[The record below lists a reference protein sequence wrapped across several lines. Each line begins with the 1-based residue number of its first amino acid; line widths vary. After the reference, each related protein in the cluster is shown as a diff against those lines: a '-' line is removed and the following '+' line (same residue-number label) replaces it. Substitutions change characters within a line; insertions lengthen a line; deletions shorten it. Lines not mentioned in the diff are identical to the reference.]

1 MNLSADQHLEA
12 AKAIVAAEATGEWT
26 DPVSDRWE
34 DADVEDAYR
43 IGLAVRDLK
52 VADGHT
58 VKGHK
63 IGLTSK
69 AMRSLTNA
77 TEPDYGFLY
86 DDWFVAEG
94 STVSRGRMNRPL
106 VEVELAFVMG
116 VPLHG
121 PHVNAA
127 DVIRATDFVLPA
139 LEIVD
144 SRFARRGKTMLV
156 DSISDAASC
165 GFVVL
170 GGNPVHLGD
179 LDIRRVSASLSIS
192 GDIMETGSAA
202 AVMGN
207 PINAVAWL
215 ANKLHE
221 FDVGMEPGDVVLS
234 GSFIKAVP
242 FDAGDSVLALFDQL
256 GEVSLMVVD

>member
-1 MNLSADQHLEA
+1 MKLSPDQHREA
-12 AKAIVAAEATGEWT
+12 AKALVEAEATGTWT
-26 DPVSDRWE
+26 EPLSNRWE

-43 IGLAVRDLK
+43 VGMEVRDLK
-52 VADGHT
+52 VAAGRR

-63 IGLTSK
+63 IGFTSK
-69 AMRSLTNA
+69 AMRSLVGA

-86 DDWFVAEG
+86 DDWFVAEA
-94 STVSRGRMNRPL
+94 SVVPRGRMNRPL
-106 VEVELAFVMG
+106 VEQELAFVIKDRLAG
-116 VPLHG
+116 AS
-121 PHVNAA
+121 VNAA

-144 SRFARRGKTMLV
+144 SRYKGRGKTLLV

-170 GGNPVHLGD
+170 GGRPMRLTDADPRRLSGSLLINGD
-179 LDIRRVSASLSIS
+179 L
-192 GDIMETGSAA
+192 MESGSAA

-221 FDVGMEPGDVVLS
+221 FGVAMEPGDVILS

-242 FDAGDSVLALFDQL
+242 FDAGDSIVALFDQL
-256 GEVSLMVVD
+256 GEVTLMVGE

>member
-1 MNLSADQHLEA
+1 MKLSAEQHQDVARSLVEA
-12 AKAIVAAEATGEWT
+12 ERTRNWVTPLSSAH
-26 DPVSDRWE
+26 P
-34 DADVEDAYR
+34 DADVEDAYQV
-43 IGLAVRDLK
+43 GMAVRDLK
-52 VADGHT
+52 LADGRR

-63 IGLTSK
+63 VGFTSK
-69 AMRSLTNA
+69 AMRSLVGA

-86 DDWFVAEG
+86 DDWFVPEASEVHRG
-94 STVSRGRMNRPL
+94 SMNRPL
-106 VEVELAFVMG
+106 VEQEIAFVLRA
-116 VPLHG
+116 PLHG

-144 SRFARRGKTMLV
+144 SRYEGRGPNLLV

-170 GGNPVHLGD
+170 GGNPARLADV
-179 LDIRRVSASLSIS
+179 DIRRLSGSLLINGDLMES
-192 GDIMETGSAA
+192 GTAT

-215 ANKLHE
+215 ANKLTE
-221 FDVGMEPGDVVLS
+221 FGVGMEEGDVILS

-256 GEVSLMVVD
+256 GEVGLRIV